1 MTTIIG
7 VTHIMT
13 HGLDSVSSKITLVI
27 GHPNEVIREG
37 IVDILEKA
45 DFKVISKFNDMTG
58 VYNSCS
64 DLVPDII
71 MIDVGL
77 EGFCL
82 DAITKLANKAPT
94 IVVTP
99 NNISEQAAAEV
110 LNAGASGLVSV
121 DEPVHNFIRALRA
134 IAGGDIVVSKGL
146 AKNFRRTVS
155 TKTPTQYHSTLTD
168 RESEVLGLLGGGLT
182 NREIGERLFVSEHTV
197 KVHLRNVLTKLNLR
211 NRQQAAAYAAQHG
224 LARQDKQESTP

>member
-1 MTTIIG
+1 
-7 VTHIMT
+7 MT
-13 HGLDSVSSKITLVI
+13 HGFDSALSKVTVVI

-37 IVDILEKA
+37 IVNILEKA
-45 DFKVISKFNDMTG
+45 DFKVISKFNDMTS

-64 DLVPDII
+64 DLDPDVI

-82 DAITKLANKAPT
+82 DTITELANKAIT
-94 IVVTP
+94 IVITP
-99 NNISEQAAAEV
+99 KDMSEQAAAEV
-110 LNAGASGLVSV
+110 LKAGASGLVSV
-121 DEPVHNFIRALRA
+121 DEPVHNFVRALRA
-134 IAGGDIVVSKGL
+134 IAGGDMVVSKGL
-146 AKNFRRTVS
+146 AKTFIGSVS
-155 TKTPTQYHSTLTD
+155 TKTPTQNHGALTD
-168 RESEVLGLLGGGLT
+168 RESAVLGLLGGGLT
-182 NREIGERLFVSEHTV
+182 NREIGVRLFVSEATV